1 MFLKK
6 LIYTTSF
13 VTLGLQ
19 NATFA
24 QNQPLIASN
33 LRPKMFDAPKA
44 RLMPIRPAPILDSTG
59 LSQSKTQGAKV
70 SYPPKVVKS
79 APAVASTTSNTP
91 ENMAQIANGN
101 IKTDKTAAKPNSN
114 VVIKTAPVASTNVAK
129 SAPVASTNVAKSAPA
144 ASTNVAKTAPV
155 ASTNVAKTAPA
166 ASTNVAKTAPA
177 ASTNVAK
184 SAPVASTNVAK
195 TAPVASTNVAK
206 TAPVASTNVAKTAPA
221 ASTNVVK
228 TAPAASTNVA
238 KSAPI
243 ANQNVAKSS
252 NIDIKIAKNAPISNT
267 TAAKPASIAK
277 SQPTKAVRVTPA
289 LTNVNVRNATILN
302 GEKDDFSPVLCEN
315 GILFCTN
322 SLVRAKNGKIKK
334 TPAPSV
340 NDPKQKTQRD
350 DLNLKFASFDSVT
363 GQLSKVRT
371 FDAKLNSRTNEGP
384 SCFSKDGQ
392 TMYLTRNSS
401 KRGKEITNAKGEVT
415 VKIYV
420 KQKQGDSWT
429 GEILLP
435 FEDEDYT
442 FCHPTLSAD
451 GQKLYFTSNMPGGFG
466 GMDLYV
472 SRRLSNGT
480 WAAPSNLG
488 AKINTAKNELFPFI
502 SEAGTLFF
510 ASDGQEGAQKLDLYR
525 IDLESKTAVTTALGA
540 PFNTESDDFGLIL
553 LPNGKRG
560 YFSSSRTGGF
570 GGDDIYEFD
579 IL

>member
-129 SAPVASTNVAKSAPA
+129 SAPVASTNVAKSAP
-144 ASTNVAKTAPV
+144 
-155 ASTNVAKTAPA
+155 
-166 ASTNVAKTAPA
+166 
-177 ASTNVAK
+177 
-184 SAPVASTNVAK
+184 VASTNVAK

-221 ASTNVVK
+221 ASTNVAKTAPVASTNVAK
-228 TAPAASTNVA
+228 TAPAASTNVAKTAPVASTNVAKTAPVASTNVA